1 LRPLSVLGS
10 INPNACVERHPYDL
24 PIAPHR
30 RLAVCLA
37 QDLSHFLQKLG
48 LSVTRSLFKPVVHGS
63 GQNRVLIEDAGPG
76 MNLLQDLYMGMP
88 PSMTRPLGVKPE
100 GSKQRSARGARFLLG
115 IPRRLLGIPR
125 RIASIAPTG
134 TLPVPFGLEPAP

>member
-1 LRPLSVLGS
+1 M
-10 INPNACVERHPYDL
+10 
-24 PIAPHR
+24 
-30 RLAVCLA
+30 AVRLA

-100 GSKQRSARGARFLLG
+100 GSKQDRVAAQSAKIEAGHVHLPKDAPWLHDFLNELLG
-115 IPRRLLGIPR
+115 VPHARHDDQVDSLSKVA
-125 RIASIAPTG
+125 RIASVELAAPSSS
-134 TLPVPFGLEPAP
+134 